1 MKLLHAEEL
10 ARLANVHKSTVLLA
24 IRRGELKASRTAG
37 RSARIAPE
45 EARSYL
51 LKRGCEVPAELEAKG
66 GKSVVTLISEAPE
79 IVNLVRAAVP
89 SGVEFQHEQEFYT
102 ALITVGASTPDVVVV
117 DLDLPFLNAPMIVR
131 ALRQSPHLSDV
142 KIIAVGLRD
151 EYFAAARSA
160 GADETYIKVD
170 VRGLA
175 AGIGRALQPAPN

>member
-45 EARSYL
+45 EARAYL
-51 LKRGCEVPAELEAKG
+51 VKRGCTVPPELEARG
-66 GKSVVTLISEAPE
+66 GRSVVTLISEAPE

-89 SGVEFQHEQEFYT
+89 SGVEFSHEQEFYG
-102 ALITVGASTPDVVVV
+102 ALISIGASTPDVVVV
-117 DLDLPFLNAPMIVR
+117 DLDLPFLNAPMIIR
-131 ALRQSPHLSDV
+131 ALRQSPHLSALRIV
-142 KIIAVGLRD
+142 AIGLRD
-151 EYFAAARSA
+151 EYFAAARGA

-170 VRGLA
+170 VKGLA
-175 AGIGRALQPAPN
+175 SGIGRALQPAN

>member
-51 LKRGCEVPAELEAKG
+51 LKRRCVVPPELEHRG
-66 GKSVVTLISEAPE
+66 GLAVVALLSDAPE

-89 SGVEFQHEQEFYT
+89 AGVELLHEQDFYS
-102 ALITVGASTPDVVVV
+102 AMISIGSAAPDVIVV
-117 DLDLPFLNAPMIVR
+117 DLDLAFLNAPMIIR
-131 ALRQSPHLSDV
+131 ALRSSPHLSGAR
-142 KIIAVGLRD
+142 IIAIGLRD
-151 EYFAAARSA
+151 EYFAAARTA

-170 VRGLA
+170 QKGLA
-175 AGIGRALQPAPN
+175 ASVAKSLSVKPS